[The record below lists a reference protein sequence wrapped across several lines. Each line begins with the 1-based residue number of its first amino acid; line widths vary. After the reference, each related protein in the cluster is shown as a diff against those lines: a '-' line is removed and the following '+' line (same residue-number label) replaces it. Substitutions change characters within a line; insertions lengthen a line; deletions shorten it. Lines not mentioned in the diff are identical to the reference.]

1 MTVEE
6 GTIEGIGER
15 YQAHLRQVEERR
27 NRLNQE
33 LKTSLTGISKI
44 VLEIGCG
51 HGHWLTD
58 FAAAH
63 EDRFCMGIDLIG
75 NRIERAKRKVGR
87 AGLKNACFL
96 KAEATELLEQ
106 LPRGVGIQSVFVLFP
121 DPWPKKRHW
130 KNRIM
135 NPDFLDRLSDRC
147 VKGAKLHFR
156 TDHTEYFE
164 WASKVTASAEK
175 WKRASDA
182 SWPFERETVFQ
193 SKADSFQ
200 SFILEKQ

>member
-6 GTIEGIGER
+6 ATIEAKGER
-15 YQAHLRQVEERR
+15 YQAHLRQVEKRR
-27 NRLNQE
+27 NRLKQE
-33 LKTSLTGISKI
+33 LETRLAGISSV

-63 EDRFCMGIDLIG
+63 EDQFCIGIDLIC
-75 NRIERAKRKVGR
+75 NRIERAKRKAGR
-87 AGLKNACFL
+87 AGLKNVLFL
-96 KAEATELLEQ
+96 KAEATELLDQ
-106 LPRGVGIQSVFVLFP
+106 LPDGVGIQSVFVLFP

-135 NPDFLDRLSDRC
+135 NRDFLERLSDRC
-147 VKGAKLHFR
+147 LNRAKLHFR
-156 TDHTEYFE
+156 TDHSEYFD
-164 WASKVTASAEK
+164 WASKVAASAER
-175 WKRASDA
+175 WKPASDA
-182 SWPFERETVFQ
+182 FWSFERETVFQ

-200 SFILEKQ
+200 SLIIEKR